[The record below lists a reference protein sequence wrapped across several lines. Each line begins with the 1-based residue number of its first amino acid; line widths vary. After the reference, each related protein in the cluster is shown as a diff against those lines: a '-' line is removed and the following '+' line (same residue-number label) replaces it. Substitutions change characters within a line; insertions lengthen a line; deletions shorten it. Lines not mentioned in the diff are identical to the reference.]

1 MKKKTV
7 TKEYKR
13 RLLKCRLNGGNMIRA
28 VNKWEMAVIK
38 YPAGILDWTKKQMR
52 NMDRKTR

>member
-13 RLLKCRLNGGNMIRA
+13 RLLKCRLNSGNMIRA
-28 VNKWEMAVIK
+28 VNKWAMAVIK
-38 YPAGILDWTKKQMR
+38 YPAEILDWTKKQMR